1 MEYDIFVSY
10 SRKDSAVVQSVVDR
24 LKAEGYCCWMDVTG
38 IESSD
43 EFKRVLVEAIRHSKV
58 VLFFS
63 SANSNNTEWIVKEIN
78 IAVQMKKPIIPV
90 RLDDAPYDDSILFD
104 LSGLDYIP
112 CQDTTMNVSANDKL
126 MRAVV
131 KHCGI
136 VPKGEIHSCDSTAAL
151 SPKFDSDRVGV
162 KRTKIKWLCALS
174 LLASLLTCMLIPL
187 VSRHFGFEIETTGSK
202 CHDKID
208 DKWVILADENEV
220 REEILKWPVNL
231 CDEEGIVNLTT
242 KLCDLKVL
250 EQDWKWL
257 NNISDPNTI
266 AIIRQEN
273 TACQMIEQEIATL
286 ESQTEMF
293 ESQLQSLDCRLDNEI
308 KSSAPVFKFDQ

>member
-43 EFKRVLVEAIRHSKV
+43 EFKRVLVKAIRHSKV

-63 SANSNNTEWIVKEIN
+63 SANSNNTEWTVKEIN

-112 CQDTTMNVSANDKL
+112 CQDATMNVSANDKL

-151 SPKFDSDRVGV
+151 SPKFISDRGGV
-162 KRTKIKWLCALS
+162 KRTNIKWLCVLS
-174 LLASLLTCMLIPL
+174 LLVSLLICMLIPF
-187 VSRHFGFEIETTGSK
+187 VFRHFDFGIEATGSE
-202 CHDKID
+202 CHDKSD
-208 DKWVILADENEV
+208 DSWVMLADENEV
-220 REEILKWPVNL
+220 RDEILKWPVNL

-250 EQDWKWL
+250 EQDWKRL
-257 NNISDPNTI
+257 NNISDSN
-266 AIIRQEN
+266 IIEVIRFES
-273 TACQMIEQEIATL
+273 ALLEDVEREIAMREMQVKML
-286 ESQTEMF
+286 EAESQ
-293 ESQLQSLDCRLDNEI
+293 SVDHQLDNEI
-308 KSSAPVFKFDQ
+308 KSSMPVFKLGQ